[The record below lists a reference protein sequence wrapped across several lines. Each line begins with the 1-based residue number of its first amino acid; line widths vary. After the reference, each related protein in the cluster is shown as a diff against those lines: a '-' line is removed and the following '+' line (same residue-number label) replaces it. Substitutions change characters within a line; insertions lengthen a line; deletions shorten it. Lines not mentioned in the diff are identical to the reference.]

1 MVYLYDS
8 GTIYIDSSHITLAGT
23 MFQKQL
29 QGYLCLWGFTNC
41 IPYIHLVFP
50 TILGECFWN
59 PSPMLYYFTGFA
71 GYYIL
76 GFYIRRYNSL
86 SSRTSLIL
94 IVTGYLFT
102 AFFYQYRINVAT
114 SVSELE
120 LGWRFCAINISLM
133 AFGVF
138 SLIKN
143 IHWKQNGLTAGFI
156 KDLSRKS
163 YAVYFIHLIIVQY
176 LHPAISQTDLPI
188 YINIPLITTI
198 CFICSYLI
206 ISLLYL
212 IPGINKYIG

>member
-1 MVYLYDS
+1 
-8 GTIYIDSSHITLAGT
+8 
-23 MFQKQL
+23 
-29 QGYLCLWGFTNC
+29 
-41 IPYIHLVFP
+41 
-50 TILGECFWN
+50 
-59 PSPMLYYFTGFA
+59 MLYYFTGFA

-176 LHPAISQTDLPI
+176 LHPAISQTNLPI